1 MKRIVAA
8 NHVILP
14 DGKELSPGVVETD
27 GTTVVRFY
35 RLEQEQPFTEWL
47 GGTIRI
53 VEEKGVLSFEL
64 LRDAQF

>member
-14 DGKELSPGVVETD
+14 DGKELSPGVVEID

-53 VEEKGVLSFEL
+53 VEEEGVLSFE
-64 LRDAQF
+64 F

>member
-47 GGTIRI
+47 GGTIRKI
-53 VEEKGVLSFEL
+53 GRAHV
-64 LRDAQF
+64 

>member
-8 NHVILP
+8 NHVILS
-14 DGKELSPGVVETD
+14 DGKELSPGVVEID
-27 GTTVVRFY
+27 GNTVVRFY

-53 VEEKGVLSFEL
+53 VEEEGVLSFE
-64 LRDAQF
+64 F

>member
-14 DGKELSPGVVETD
+14 DGKELSPGVVEID
-27 GTTVVRFY
+27 GNTVVRFY

-53 VEEKGVLSFEL
+53 VEEEGVLSFE
-64 LRDAQF
+64 F

>member
-14 DGKELSPGVVETD
+14 DGKVLSPGVVETE
-27 GTTVVRFY
+27 GSAVLRFY
-35 RLEQEQPFTEWL
+35 RLEHEQPFTEWL

-53 VEEKGVLSFEL
+53 VEDEGVLSFE
-64 LRDAQF
+64 F

>member
-53 VEEKGVLSFEL
+53 VEEEGVLNFE
-64 LRDAQF
+64 F

>member
-14 DGKELSPGVVETD
+14 DGKVLSPGVVETE
-27 GTTVVRFY
+27 GSAVLRFY
-35 RLEQEQPFTEWL
+35 RLEHEQPFTEWL

-53 VEEKGVLSFEL
+53 VEDEGILSFE
-64 LRDAQF
+64 F

>member
-14 DGKELSPGVVETD
+14 DGKVLSPGVVETD

-53 VEEKGVLSFEL
+53 VEEEGVLSFE
-64 LRDAQF
+64 F